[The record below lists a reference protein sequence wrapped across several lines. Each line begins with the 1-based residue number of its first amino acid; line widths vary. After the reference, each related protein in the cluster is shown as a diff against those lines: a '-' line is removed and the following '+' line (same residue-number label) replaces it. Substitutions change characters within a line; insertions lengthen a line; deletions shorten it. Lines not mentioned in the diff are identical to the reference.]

1 MGPELLAAIVGPL
14 IAGTVS
20 IVIWIGNRNGN
31 RIDNGFSKLQ
41 TTIER
46 IDIRIDNVDQKVDDL
61 KDNVA
66 KNYVTNSRFED
77 HIDLQSSMQ
86 ARMVD
91 EISRM
96 REEAKEGGSQF
107 RKHAEVLRDDIAQI
121 KEMQWKTRLG
131 LLDLIDRK
139 LRRAKHELE
148 DDDRDDHEGHLGDV
162 WSQ

>member
-96 REEAKEGGSQF
+96 REETKEGGSQF